1 MSAYYCRTLFIIY
14 AEYFLNDPITSLCIV
29 MAPRD
34 WSIFKGRSFK
44 HILMGRLSFKCDIF
58 LDACVETEIKASFP
72 IMSRTIETNI
82 EFNDKVERDIYI
94 FLCKILLIRKRTDV
108 PNFVVED

>member
-1 MSAYYCRTLFIIY
+1 
-14 AEYFLNDPITSLCIV
+14 
-29 MAPRD
+29 
-34 WSIFKGRSFK
+34 
-44 HILMGRLSFKCDIF
+44 MGRLSFKSDIF
-58 LDACVETEIKASFP
+58 LDDLIQTEIKSSLP

-82 EFNDKVERDIYI
+82 EFNYKVERDIYI